1 MAKRTTVLFGVLAV
15 AALLAGGAWLAG
27 SRIESPADAAARTAP
42 PAPSPILVPVEQRV
56 LSSSI
61 VTRGK
66 ARFGLPQP
74 ISIAPS
80 SLKPTP
86 GLIANLP
93 LRSTQL
99 KEGDVILTAS
109 GRPVFILQ
117 GGVRAYRDL
126 VPGIS
131 GDDVRQ
137 LEQALQRL
145 GFHPGR
151 VDGHY
156 DRQTSAAVG
165 RWYKSRGWE
174 PFGPTREQL
183 ANLATLE
190 RDWGEA
196 GKNRLAAETA
206 VAAATLTVDAARA
219 AAAHNNGV
227 AVGELDAK
235 LAEFLK
241 MRGPAANGVALALET
256 ERAKAEHAK
265 RTAEAEVAALV
276 AERALVVFDPRQT
289 ETARASATAKLEVAR
304 AAASRTRLE
313 GKMAVLTAENEL
325 GLAAERVVLA
335 QDAVQSVGLDGQ
347 KAVQAAVDAGKLAAF
362 DVRIASDRFARLDA
376 ELAQAKARLG
386 IQVPVDEIVFT
397 SEFPARVEEVTAA
410 PGAAAT
416 GPIMSL
422 TNNQLVIDTAVPLEA
437 APLVKPGMAVAIDEQ
452 ALGVSAAGVV
462 ATVAN
467 TPGTRGVDG
476 YHVYCEVRVLG
487 SSNRLE
493 GSSLRLTLPI
503 ESTRGAVTA
512 VPLSALSLAADG
524 TSRIQVATGGA
535 LRYVA
540 VKPGLAA
547 DGYVAV
553 TPVNG
558 ALAPGQLVVV
568 GYNTPQGRAQ

>member
-15 AALLAGGAWLAG
+15 AAALAGGAWLAG
-27 SRIESPADAAARTAP
+27 ARIESPADAAARTAP
-42 PAPSPILVPVEQRV
+42 PTPSPILVPVEQRV

-93 LRSTQL
+93 VRGAQL

-109 GRPVFILQ
+109 GRPVFILK

-145 GFHPGR
+145 GFDPGR

-156 DRQTSAAVG
+156 DRHTSEAVG
-165 RWYKSRGWE
+165 KWYKARGWE

-196 GKNRLAAETA
+196 GKNRLAAATA
-206 VAAATLTVDAARA
+206 VAAATLGVDAAQA
-219 AAAHNNGV
+219 AAAHNDSVAAVELAAKWAEFQKLRGPPGNAI
-227 AVGELDAK
+227 AVG
-235 LAEFLK
+235 
-241 MRGPAANGVALALET
+241 LEA

-265 RTAEAEVAALV
+265 RAADAEVAALV
-276 AERALVVFDPRQT
+276 AERALIVFDPRQP
-289 ETARASATAKLEVAR
+289 ETARASASAKLEVAR
-304 AAASRTRLE
+304 AAASKTRLE
-313 GKMAVLTAENEL
+313 GEMAVQNIEREFA
-325 GLAAERVVLA
+325 LAANRTVLA
-335 QDAVQSVGLDGQ
+335 GEAIHSVALEGQ
-347 KAVQAAVDAGKLAAF
+347 KTIQAAVDAGKLAAF
-362 DVRIASDRFARLDA
+362 DLQLARDRLDRLGA
-376 ELAQAKARLG
+376 ELAQVNARLG
-386 IQVPVDEIVFT
+386 IQVPVDEIVFA

-410 PGAAAT
+410 AGAAAA
-416 GPIMSL
+416 GPVMAL
-422 TNNQLVIDTAVPLEA
+422 TNNQLVIDSALPLEA
-437 APLVKPGMAVAIDEQ
+437 AALVKPGMAVAIDEQ

-462 ATVAN
+462 DTVAS

-476 YHVYCEVRVLG
+476 YHVYCEVRVQG
-487 SSNRLE
+487 SSSRLE
-493 GSSLRLTLPI
+493 GASLRLTIPI
-503 ESTRGAVTA
+503 ESTKGAVTA

-524 TSRIQVATGGA
+524 SSRVQVADRGA
-535 LRYVA
+535 LRYLA
-540 VKPGLAA
+540 VTPGLAA

-553 TPVNG
+553 KPVNG
-558 ALAPGQLVVV
+558 TLAPGQLVVV
-568 GYNTPQGRAQ
+568 GYTNPQARAP

>member
-1 MAKRTTVLFGVLAV
+1 MAKRTTVLFTVLGV
-15 AALLAGGAWLAG
+15 AAALASGAWLAG
-27 SRIESPADAAARTAP
+27 ARIESPADAAARTAP
-42 PAPSPILVPVEQRV
+42 PTPSPILVPVEKRV

-80 SLKPTP
+80 SLKPNP
-86 GLIANLP
+86 GVIANLP

-99 KEGDVILTAS
+99 KEGDVLLTAS
-109 GRPVFILQ
+109 GRPVFVLK
-117 GGVRAYRDL
+117 GDVRAYRDL

-137 LEQALQRL
+137 LEQALQRF
-145 GFHPGR
+145 GFDPGR

-165 RWYKSRGWE
+165 KWYKSRGWE

-196 GKNRLAAETA
+196 GKNRLAAATA
-206 VAAATLTVDAARA
+206 VAAADLSVDAARA
-219 AAAHNNGV
+219 VAAHNNSL
-227 AVGELDAK
+227 AAAELAAK
-235 LAEFLK
+235 KADFHK
-241 MRGPAANGVALALET
+241 MRGPPGAGVALALQT
-256 ERAKAEHAK
+256 ERAKAEHA
-265 RTAEAEVAALV
+265 RWVAEAEVAALV
-276 AERALVVFDPRQT
+276 AERALVVLDPRQP

-304 AAASRTRLE
+304 AASSRTKLE
-313 GKMAVLTAENEL
+313 GKMAVQNAEREL
-325 GLAAERVVLA
+325 GLAAERIALA
-335 QDAVQSVGLDGQ
+335 AEAVDSARLEGQ
-347 KAVQAAVDAGKLAAF
+347 KAVQAALDAGKLAAF
-362 DVRIASDRFARLDA
+362 DSQLASERSARLGA

-397 SEFPARVEEVTAA
+397 PEFPARVEEVTAVA
-410 PGAAAT
+410 GAAAT
-416 GPIMSL
+416 GPMMSV
-422 TNNQLVIDTAVPLEA
+422 TNNQLVIDSVIPLEA
-437 APLVKPGMAVAIDEQ
+437 AALVKRGMAVAVDEQ
-452 ALGVSAAGVV
+452 ALGVKATGVV
-462 ATVAN
+462 DMVAS

-476 YHVYCEVRVLG
+476 YHVYCEIRVLE
-487 SSNRLE
+487 SSGRLE
-493 GSSLRLTLPI
+493 GSSLRLTIPI
-503 ESTRGAVTA
+503 ESTKEAVTA

-524 TSRIQVATGGA
+524 TSRIQVANSGS

-540 VKPGLAA
+540 VTPGLAA

-558 ALAPGQLVVV
+558 TLAPGQLVVV
-568 GYNTPQGRAQ
+568 GYKNPQTRTQ